1 MPQQQR
7 DPAALVQAQLDAYN
21 AHDVEA
27 LVAIYAA
34 DAQLFQH
41 PDTLLA
47 SGAEAIRAR
56 FGARFDSGKP
66 RALLLH
72 RIVCG
77 DTVIDHETVHSTSP
91 EGPVSVDMVAIYEVR
106 DGRIARGWFTSAP
119 SKAPA

>member
-1 MPQQQR
+1 MLQQQR
-7 DPAALVQAQLDAYN
+7 DPATLVQAQLDAYN
-21 AHDVEA
+21 AHDVET

-41 PDTLLA
+41 PDTLLT

-56 FGARFDSGKP
+56 FSARFDSGKP

-77 DTVIDHETVHSTSP
+77 NTVIDHETVHSNSP
-91 EGPVSVDMVAIYEVR
+91 EGPVSVNMVAIYEVR

-119 SKAPA
+119 TTAPA

>member
-1 MPQQQR
+1 MPQQQS
-7 DPAALVQAQLDAYN
+7 DPAVVVQAQLDAYN
-21 AHDVEA
+21 AHDVDA

-41 PDTLLA
+41 PDTPLA

-56 FGARFDSGKP
+56 FTGRFASGKP

-77 DTVIDHETVHSTSP
+77 NTVIDHETVHSSSP

-119 SKAPA
+119 VKEQA